1 MSKFM
6 DQFFDNEE
14 TAYQKEVIDGI
25 SAIKLIVDLY
35 AQRTGLK
42 HSFPNLRLDSLKTIR
57 TMLLDAEI
65 KEEA

>member
-1 MSKFM
+1 MSSFM
-6 DQFFDNEE
+6 NEFFPDEE
-14 TAYQKEVIDGI
+14 TIQQKEVIDGI
-25 SAIKLIVDLY
+25 AAIKAIVDLY

-57 TMLLDAEI
+57 SMLLDAEI